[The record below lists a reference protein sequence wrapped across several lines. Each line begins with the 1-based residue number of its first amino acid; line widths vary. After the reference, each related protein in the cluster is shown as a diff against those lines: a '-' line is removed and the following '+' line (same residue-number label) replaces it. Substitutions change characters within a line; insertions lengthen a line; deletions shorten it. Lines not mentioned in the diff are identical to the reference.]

1 MNPNKKTKPLIL
13 GFCASSSGSGK
24 TTLIEKIIPILKAN
38 SLIISVV
45 KHAHHSFDIDTP
57 GKDSYRLRESGSYQ
71 TLVLNQDRS
80 ALITESHGNNIDIE
94 DTIQQMDQNVDMI
107 LIEGLK
113 TLPYK
118 KIEVFRKDVSHE
130 KLYASNKS
138 IIAIATDTNDKEN
151 IPSLNINK
159 PEEVCAFILN
169 LMDKS

>member
-1 MNPNKKTKPLIL
+1 LNINKIKKPLIL

-38 SLIISVV
+38 SLVISVV
-45 KHAHHSFDIDTP
+45 KHAHHSFDIDIP

-80 ALITESHGNNIDIE
+80 ALITENHRHNIDIK
-94 DTIQQMDQNVDMI
+94 DMIQQMDQNVDMI

-118 KIEVFRKDVSHE
+118 KIEVFRKDISHE
-130 KLYASNKS
+130 RLYVNNES

-169 LMDKS
+169 LIDKS